1 MVSPQRIVARKS
13 VVDHTGVQSADT
25 TKLSL
30 SRPPS
35 AASSLSGGNTDLMSS
50 SGQQVNEFNSFNYYS
65 RKKFND
71 SYLYTNFDHDLK
83 I

>member
-50 SGQQVNEFNSFNYYS
+50 QQVNN
-65 RKKFND
+65 RT
-71 SYLYTNFDHDLK
+71 LGFDD